1 MNSLNK
7 RMNLILGIIV
17 GLVLSGVTVYAAS
30 EILFSSSQVS
40 FDNTRANLKNIH
52 GDPVETVEEAIDA
65 LKARG
70 ACEAGYEEVNLG
82 NAVICRNTHAPIC
95 KRATTLHTETCN
107 QGENTDSYYCHYD
120 GYYLGGTKNTTTVT
134 YGRLGKSGV
143 NPSVGD
149 AFDCDIN
156 GDGLYNP
163 NTERFYYVSDYFDT
177 NTSSFDNT
185 RAALIYYKNTVNGVQ
200 DDGGVAYYGTSSAY
214 DNWHGP
220 TVAITHL
227 PSTTGN
233 NAWRNDLLKTD
244 NRKIQACSDLNCTT
258 LSVST
263 TGGTITYTTP
273 IYNGKAARLIH
284 LKEIKQ
290 GCTTDLSQNTSL
302 SNECNFLMENT
313 KYTNA
318 SNPTYGPW
326 IENPRSANATYA
338 LFVVGNVRRLSS
350 NYTYSTGRGA
360 RPVIDILYSDIEY

>member
-1 MNSLNK
+1 MKKIKENIMLIVISFI
-7 RMNLILGIIV
+7 MGGIILGT
-17 GLVLSGVTVYAAS
+17 GVYAAN

-40 FDNTRANLKNIH
+40 FDNTRANLKNTH

-95 KRATTLHTETCN
+95 KRAATLHTEICN

-120 GYYLGGTKNTTTVT
+120 GYYVGGTRNTTTVT
-134 YGRLGKSGV
+134 YGRLGISGQ
-143 NPSVGD
+143 PPQIGD

-156 GDGLYNP
+156 GDGLYDST
-163 NTERFYYVSDYFDT
+163 TERFYYVSDYFDT

-185 RAALIYYKNTVNGVQ
+185 RAALIYYKNTVNGVP

-233 NAWRNDLLKTD
+233 NAWRDDLLKTD
-244 NRKIQACSDLNCTT
+244 NRKIQACSDNNCTT
-258 LSVST
+258 LSDST
-263 TGGTITYTTP
+263 TGGAIVQTEH
-273 IYNGKAARLIH
+273 IYSGKAARLIH
-284 LKEIKQ
+284 LKEIKK
-290 GCTTDLSQNTSL
+290 GCATDLSQNTSL

-318 SNPTYGPW
+318 SKPTYGPW
-326 IENPRSANATYA
+326 IENPRSANATGA
-338 LFVVGNVRRLSS
+338 WVVTGGSRKVVDNS
-350 NYTYSTGRGA
+350 NYANRGA
-360 RPVIDILYSDIEY
+360 RPAIDIPYSEIAY